1 MLQVTDAQAF
11 INELHYQDSS
21 FLFPGLGEFVE
32 VAIVDASVKDKVGGL
47 TLYDGSTRASY
58 KNVSVAEATAFTD
71 GSVSYLVWDIT
82 DILDTALG
90 SANPNNGI
98 ALHDLSGAVIEFIS
112 YGGGNVI
119 AVDGVAN
126 GMISKDIGI
135 GQPEKGSTN
144 NSLQRIG
151 SGNAM
156 DDGMWILAP
165 RTRGGVNVLQT
176 FGKCTAVRD
185 EHDDYLGPALTTPL
199 NSRSPTPML
208 FG

>member
-11 INELHYQDSS
+11 INELHYQNYLTDAE
-21 FLFPGLGEFVE
+21 EFVE
-32 VAIVDASVKDKVGGL
+32 VAIVDASIKDKVGGL

-71 GSVSYLVWDIT
+71 GSVSYLVWDIA
-82 DILDTALG
+82 DILNTARG

-98 ALHDLSGAVIEFIS
+98 ALHDISGTVIEFIS
-112 YGGGNVI
+112 YGGGNII
-119 AVDGVAN
+119 AVDGVAK
-126 GMISKDIGI
+126 GMTSKDIGI
-135 GQPEKGSTN
+135 GQPEESSSK

-151 SGNAM
+151 SANAM
-156 DDGMWILAP
+156 DDEIWILAP
-165 RTRGGVNVLQT
+165 RTRGGANVLQT

-185 EHDDYLGPALTTPL
+185 ELDDFFGPALTAPFT
-199 NSRSPTPML
+199 SRSPTPML